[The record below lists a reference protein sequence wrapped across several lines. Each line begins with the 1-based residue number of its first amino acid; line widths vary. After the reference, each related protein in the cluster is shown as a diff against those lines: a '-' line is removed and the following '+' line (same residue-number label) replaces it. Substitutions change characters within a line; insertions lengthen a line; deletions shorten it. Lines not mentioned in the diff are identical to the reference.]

1 MINLQG
7 VWNVIQG
14 ATNKIANKICA
25 KSLLSMLLNHF
36 ESAFNII
43 LCMRDTVVLK

>member
-1 MINLQG
+1 MLYRVQQKKYPIKAMQNLALY
-7 VWNVIQG
+7 V
-14 ATNKIANKICA
+14 AYY
-25 KSLLSMLLNHF
+25 HF